1 MSSYYPTFDY
11 SIRHQQYDSYRAND
25 DTVPIVKL
33 AHAIEDI
40 VTDVTPHFEFTAQ
53 TNLTFNVIVNSLLL
67 LIVFIIVLVLII
79 NTVQELN
86 QKFNLLGFFQRMF
99 TIIENEFSVPRSLM
113 VIIMLLT
120 SCLLLGSLSPL
131 FSIKTPLMVY
141 MLIVCI
147 AMLLLTI
154 LL

>member
-79 NTVQELN
+79 STVQELN

-141 MLIVCI
+141 ILIVCI